1 MAWPLGL
8 TVQAHPRKV
17 GGVAGLG
24 LTIEKG
30 ATLRLKDRVV
40 LVTGA
45 GGTIGNAVS
54 RLVAAHG
61 AQVALTDMAAEPL
74 EAIIS
79 ELRAAVLPCGAGHA
93 MPLTSSTFRPW

>member
-1 MAWPLGL
+1 M
-8 TVQAHPRKV
+8 
-17 GGVAGLG
+17 
-24 LTIEKG
+24 TIEKG

-79 ELRAAVLPCGAGHA
+79 ELRGGEVLPCGAGHV